1 MFINII
7 IAVALLGFLI
17 FIHELGHFLAA
28 RKFGMAVEE
37 FGIGFPPRLW
47 GKKKGDTIYSIN
59 LIPLGGFV
67 KIAGEDGESMD
78 ENKPEADAHGS
89 KKGNRF
95 SDKPIWQRVMVLSA
109 GVLMNF
115 LVGWLLLIPVMG
127 LGSPHQIVV
136 TEVAPDSPA
145 AVAGFTEG
153 DVLEGFES
161 ADDFV
166 SFIDVHK
173 GEPTTFEV
181 YQDGDVKELTVTP
194 RINPPEGEGS
204 LGIGFVSGG
213 LEAVPWYEAIW
224 NALVRAGEMF
234 LFIFIL
240 LFRLIASIFDGSHL
254 YSQVSGPVGIYKAT
268 TQAAGLGWVYLANLM
283 ALISLNLAALN
294 IFPFPA
300 LDGGR
305 IVFLGIEKI
314 RKKPV
319 SAEVQQWVN
328 GGAFILLLLLMVLV
342 TIQDV
347 TKFF

>member
-1 MFINII
+1 MILNIVLAI
-7 IAVALLGFLI
+7 VLLGFLI
-17 FIHELGHFLAA
+17 FVHELGHFLAA

-47 GKKKGDTIYSIN
+47 GKKKGDTLYSIN

-67 KIAGEDGESMD
+67 KIAGEDGGKSSQNESGYAG
-78 ENKPEADAHGS
+78 KF
-89 KKGNRF
+89 F
-95 SDKPIWQRVMVLSA
+95 SDKKIWQRTVVLSA
-109 GVLMNF
+109 GVIMNF

-136 TEVAPDSPA
+136 TQVAPDSPA
-145 AVAGFTEG
+145 AVAGFAEG

-166 SFIDVHK
+166 LFIDAHK
-173 GEPTTFEV
+173 GEMTTFEV
-181 YQDGDVKELTVTP
+181 YQNGDVKELTVTP
-194 RINPPEGEGS
+194 RINPPEGEGA

-240 LFRLIASIFDGSHL
+240 LFRLIASIFDGSRL
-254 YSQVSGPVGIYKAT
+254 FTQVSGPVGIYNAT

-314 RKKPV
+314 FKKPV
-319 SAEVQQWVN
+319 SEAVQQWVN
-328 GGAFILLLLLMVLV
+328 GGAFILLLVLMVLV
-342 TIQDV
+342 TVQDIG
-347 TKFF
+347 KFF